1 MKKIVFF
8 GGSSLLA
15 VNWASRIAHNYT
27 VYLIMHKRMID
38 LPNVN
43 CVSFED
49 KFETSLFSF
58 LNEIQPDYIVNC
70 AALTNVDQC
79 EIEVEKAKEVNQLW
93 PKKLAQI
100 SLETGSKLIH
110 ISTDHLYDGAKK
122 IYAEDDLVSPLNVYG
137 KTKAQAEDEVLSI
150 NPKTLVVRTN
160 FYGWGLSYRKSFSDF
175 ILNGLRSSI
184 QLNLFNDVF
193 YTPIYMGELIRL
205 LHLALKKKLSGIYNF
220 VGNECMSKFEFGVA
234 LANAFSHPVELIT
247 AVSISSKENLVDR
260 PKNMSLS
267 NQKLTQALG
276 IKILSLEEQIK
287 LMINEEPKEVLI

>member
-15 VNWASRIAHNYT
+15 VNWASRIAHDYT
-27 VYLIMHKRMID
+27 VYLIMHKRLID

-43 CVSFED
+43 CVVFED
-49 KFETSLFSF
+49 DFEASLGSF
-58 LNEIQPDYIVNC
+58 FKKIQPDYIVNC

-79 EIEVEKAKEVNQLW
+79 EKEVEKAKEVNQLW

-100 SLETGSKLIH
+100 SLEIGSKLIH
-110 ISTDHLYDGAKK
+110 ISTDHLYDGTKN
-122 IYAEDDLVSPLNVYG
+122 IYTEDDLVSPLNVYG

-150 NPKTLVVRTN
+150 NPIALIVRTN

-184 QLNLFNDVF
+184 HLNLFNDVF

-205 LHLALKKKLSGIYNF
+205 LHLALMKKLSGIYNF
-220 VGNECMSKFEFGVA
+220 VGNESLSKFEFGVA
-234 LANAFSHPVELIT
+234 LANAFSYPVELIT

-260 PKNMSLS
+260 PKNMSMS

-287 LMINEEPKEVLI
+287 SMMNEEPKGVLI

>member
-15 VNWASRIAHNYT
+15 VNWASRIAHDYT
-27 VYLIMHKRMID
+27 VYLIMHKRLID

-43 CVSFED
+43 CVVFED
-49 KFETSLFSF
+49 DFETSLSSF
-58 LNEIQPDYIVNC
+58 FKKIQPDYIVNC

-100 SLETGSKLIH
+100 SLEIGSKLIH
-110 ISTDHLYDGAKK
+110 ISTDHLYDGTKD
-122 IYAEDDLVSPLNVYG
+122 IYTEDDLVSPLNVYG
-137 KTKAQAEDEVLSI
+137 KTKAEAEDEVLSI
-150 NPKTLVVRTN
+150 NPKALIVRTN
-160 FYGWGLSYRKSFSDF
+160 FYGWGLSYRKSFSDY

-184 QLNLFNDVF
+184 HLSLFNDVF

-205 LHLALKKKLSGIYNF
+205 LHLALKEKLSGMYNI
-220 VGNECMSKFEFGVA
+220 VGNECLSKFEFGVA
-234 LANAFSHPVELIT
+234 LANAFSYPVELIT
-247 AVSISSKENLVDR
+247 AASISSKENLVIR

-287 LMINEEPKEVLI
+287 LMMNEEPNEVLI

>member
-15 VNWASRIAHNYT
+15 VNWASRIANDYT
-27 VYLIMHKRMID
+27 VYLIMHKRLID

-43 CVSFED
+43 CVVFED
-49 KFETSLFSF
+49 DFETSLSSF
-58 LNEIQPDYIVNC
+58 IKKIQPDYIVNC

-110 ISTDHLYDGAKK
+110 ISTDHLYDGTKD

-150 NPKTLVVRTN
+150 NPKALIVRTN

-184 QLNLFNDVF
+184 HLSLFNDVF

-205 LHLALKKKLSGIYNF
+205 LHLALKEKLSGIYNF
-220 VGNECMSKFEFGVA
+220 VGNECLSKFEFGVA
-234 LANAFSHPVELIT
+234 LANAFSYPVELIT
-247 AVSISSKENLVDR
+247 AVSISSKENLVNR

-287 LMINEEPKEVLI
+287 SMVNEEPNEVLI